1 MCSSH
6 LALLRQLTSALFPTA
21 PARLLQIFRLRFACT
36 PASQQT
42 RSTYRTDGPRAA
54 TFLQNVAFFPRT
66 FNEKR
71 SSPLISA
78 WSLSSEGLCSSHL
91 ALLRQLTS
99 ALFPTAPARLLQ
111 IFRLRFACTPAS
123 QQTRSTYRTDG
134 PRAATFLQNVAFFPS
149 HFNEKRSSPLIS
161 AGVQSSEGLCCS
173 LLVLCTKRLP
183 LYLPRTE
190 RLFTNLPAYASLT
203 LQICKESL

>member
-1 MCSSH
+1 M
-6 LALLRQLTSALFPTA
+6 
-21 PARLLQIFRLRFACT
+21 
-36 PASQQT
+36 
-42 RSTYRTDGPRAA
+42 
-54 TFLQNVAFFPRT
+54 
-66 FNEKR
+66 
-71 SSPLISA
+71 
-78 WSLSSEGLCSSHL
+78 CSSHL

-161 AGVQSSEGLCCS
+161 AGVLSSEGLCCS
-173 LLVLCTKRLP
+173 HLALLRQLTSALFPTAPARLLQSFRLRYACTPASQQTRSSQRTDGPRAATFFQNVAFYPSHFNEKRSSPLISAGVLSSEGLCSSHLAP
-183 LYLPRTE
+183 C
-190 RLFTNLPAYASLT
+190 AS
-203 LQICKESL
+203 

>member
-1 MCSSH
+1 MAQSAKKPPLYCPPHQRDCVNGISTDSLDPPHTWPSRSDTLADCHFCLRTDAQLPLVIVNEKRSSPLISAGVLSSEGLCSSH
-6 LALLRQLTSALFPTA
+6 LALSRQLTSALFPTA
-21 PARLLQIFRLRFACT
+21 PARLLQSFRLRFACT

-54 TFLQNVAFFPRT
+54 TFLQNV
-66 FNEKR
+66 
-71 SSPLISA
+71 
-78 WSLSSEGLCSSHL
+78 G
-91 ALLRQLTS
+91 
-99 ALFPTAPARLLQ
+99 
-111 IFRLRFACTPAS
+111 
-123 QQTRSTYRTDG
+123 
-134 PRAATFLQNVAFFPS
+134 FFPS